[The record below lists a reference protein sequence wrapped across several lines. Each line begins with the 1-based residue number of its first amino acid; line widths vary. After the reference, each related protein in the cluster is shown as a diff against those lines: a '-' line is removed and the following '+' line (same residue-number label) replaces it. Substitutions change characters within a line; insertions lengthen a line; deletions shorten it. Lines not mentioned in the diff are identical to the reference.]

1 MTLREELKQLGD
13 NTKKDAKQIYEKVKQ
28 YPLISLFFI
37 IAVLLLIALPHW
49 QVSGINNAIEKVTQ
63 ENQSRATLAQILGG
77 VAIGIGLYYTWR
89 RITIAEED
97 LKVTQENLKVSQ
109 EGQITERFTRAVEQ
123 LGAIDQSGNPA
134 IEIRLGGIYALE
146 RISTESEKDYWP
158 IMEILTA
165 YVRKNSSI
173 EIEYIKNQNKIS
185 LDAQAILT
193 VIKRR
198 RHSSC
203 FGESNYLDL
212 QRVYLRDVNL
222 RRANLQDADF
232 RGTSLQEAKLEGINL
247 RWAKLQGADLQ
258 KANLLEADLHGAHFH
273 KANLRGAKLIV
284 AKLIVADLQEADFQ
298 GADLREAKLQGADL
312 RGAKLQK
319 ANLRWANSSNVD
331 DMKGRIY
338 LRGTDFRGANF
349 EGADLQGVNFQGA
362 DLRETEKLTI
372 DQLSKVK
379 TLYDAKLDDELDIPL
394 KEKYPALFE
403 KPDQD
408 ET

>member
-97 LKVTQENLKVSQ
+97 LKVTQENLKVTQKNLKVSQ

-158 IMEILTA
+158 IIEILTA
-165 YVRKNSSI
+165 YVRKNSSV
-173 EIEYIKNQNKIS
+173 ENQSNENFLTTGYISMDIQANESTHNEVPEVNSLS
-185 LDAQAILT
+185 LDIEAVITVLGRSKHRYMDKESKCLNLKNTFFKWLT
-193 VIKRR
+193 LK
-198 RHSSC
+198 
-203 FGESNYLDL
+203 D
-212 QRVYLRDVNL
+212 
-222 RRANLQDADF
+222 
-232 RGTSLQEAKLEGINL
+232 
-247 RWAKLQGADLQ
+247 
-258 KANLLEADLHGAHFH
+258 AHFEGT
-273 KANLRGAKLIV
+273 N
-284 AKLIVADLQEADFQ
+284 F
-298 GADLREAKLQGADL
+298 
-312 RGAKLQK
+312 
-319 ANLRWANSSNVD
+319 SN
-331 DMKGRIY
+331 
-338 LRGTDFRGANF
+338 AHF
-349 EGADLQGVNFQGA
+349 EGAVLKNAHFEQTDLFRV
-362 DLRETEKLTI
+362 
-372 DQLSKVK
+372 
-379 TLYDAKLDDELDIPL
+379 Y
-394 KEKYPALFE
+394 FE
-403 KPDQD
+403 HGFLI
-408 ET
+408 EAHFEHAIL